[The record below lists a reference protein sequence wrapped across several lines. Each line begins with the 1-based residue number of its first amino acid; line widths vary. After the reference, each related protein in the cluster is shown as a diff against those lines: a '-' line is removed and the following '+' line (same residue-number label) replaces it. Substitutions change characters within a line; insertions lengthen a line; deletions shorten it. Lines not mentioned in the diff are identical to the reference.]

1 MGTHAHTSADEG
13 ILEKWF
19 HQQHDRH
26 IDELSIMS
34 YHLGYVYYFAFD
46 IHICD
51 SKLIVSLVLVPVI

>member
-1 MGTHAHTSADEG
+1 MGKRQAQKNVNYSRRVSLDDS
-13 ILEKWF
+13 L
-19 HQQHDRH
+19 D

-34 YHLGYVYYFAFD
+34 YQLGYMNYFAFD